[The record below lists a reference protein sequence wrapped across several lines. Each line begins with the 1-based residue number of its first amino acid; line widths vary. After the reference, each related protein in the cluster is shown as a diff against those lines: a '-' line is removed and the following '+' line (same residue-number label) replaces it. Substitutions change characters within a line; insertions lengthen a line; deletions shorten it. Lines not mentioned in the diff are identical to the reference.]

1 MFRRVFKNI
10 SHSNIEI
17 YKCTSA
23 WLLFSIAILRWLE
36 LLIPK
41 EIVFLALFPGI
52 VFSLFLIYVLFKL
65 KAFLQFKTY
74 IFSIFLFATSYLIF
88 TFLVKKYVSLIPG
101 YEFSYHYFAVL
112 IIILAETS
120 LVYLLALLIKK
131 IAMK

>member
-1 MFRRVFKNI
+1 
-10 SHSNIEI
+10 
-17 YKCTSA
+17 
-23 WLLFSIAILRWLE
+23 
-36 LLIPK
+36 
-41 EIVFLALFPGI
+41 
-52 VFSLFLIYVLFKL
+52 
-65 KAFLQFKTY
+65 
-74 IFSIFLFATSYLIF
+74 LIF